1 MFIFKS
7 LNSCDLVFIHIITAL
22 NNKVVIGKYAK
33 IFFPHLSTKIFFPS
47 NKKSYK
53 QEKVTYFK
61 EVGYEGGNCGHVET
75 LGKNA
80 IGFWG

>member
-1 MFIFKS
+1 MQKS
-7 LNSCDLVFIHIITAL
+7 
-22 NNKVVIGKYAK
+22 
-33 IFFPHLSTKIFFPS
+33 FFPTYLLKIFFPS

-53 QEKVTYFK
+53 KEKVTYFK